1 VVKIALRIL
10 LVISVIAWIFILSGG
25 HPLLLTI
32 FLVQKVMLFRH
43 LVLEPQIYYWL
54 PGWEGQL
61 ASGILLGGST
71 QFDPVVRNIYITT
84 GLVHIVAASGFNVA
98 LIART
103 AEISLSRFINRLH
116 VIPIVIVCIILYA
129 ILCGLQASIVR
140 AALMSIAVYTG
151 RLLGKPANVI
161 WILLLTIVAMLIIN
175 FSYLTDIGFQLSV
188 AATLGL
194 VLWQP
199 KNELQT
205 TLVANAMVIPLIVHH
220 FGQLSLYAIPANLLV
235 APVVAPITYLTG
247 LGLLVGPVMWLAWP
261 LLKYMNLVAQFFS
274 ILPYAKLAMPR
285 ISWWWVGLYY
295 IVIATIY
302 VRLKLLGSSRP
313 DPSAKF

>member
-1 VVKIALRIL
+1 VVKIALRIS
-10 LVISVIAWIFILSGG
+10 LVISILAWILVLSGG
-25 HPLLLTI
+25 HPLLLAVY
-32 FLVQKVMLFRH
+32 LVNETALFRH

-61 ASGILLGGST
+61 ASGILLGGSS
-71 QFDPVVRNIYITT
+71 QFDPVMRNIYITT

-103 AEISLSRFINRLH
+103 AEVTLSRFFNRLQ
-116 VIPIVIVCIILYA
+116 VIPIVIILVILYS

-140 AALMSIAVYTG
+140 ATIMAIAVYLAK
-151 RLLGKPANVI
+151 LLGKPASVI
-161 WILLLTIVAMLIIN
+161 WILLLTIGGMLLIN

-188 AATLGL
+188 MATIGL

-205 TLVANAMVIPLIVHH
+205 TLAANAMVIPLILHH
-220 FGQLSLYAIPANLLV
+220 FGQLSLYAVPANLLV
-235 APVVAPITYLTG
+235 AGVVAPITYLTG
-247 LGLLVGPVMWLAWP
+247 LGLVAGPVMWLAWP

-274 ILPYAKLAMPR
+274 TLPLAKIAMPQ
-285 ISWWWVGLYY
+285 IGWGWVATYYFVLFLLYVLS
-295 IVIATIY
+295 IKNLPHEVA
-302 VRLKLLGSSRP
+302 
-313 DPSAKF
+313 